1 MNRAERRRQQKSNMK
16 KEKTYVMT
24 QSQIDS
30 MIINAKKEA
39 KSELDT
45 LYQNAYNEELSK
57 LDIKKVK
64 QETNIANYINKV
76 F

>member
-30 MIINAKKEA
+30 
-39 KSELDT
+39 
-45 LYQNAYNEELSK
+45 SK
-57 LDIKKVK
+57 IR
-64 QETNIANYINKV
+64 IR
-76 F
+76 